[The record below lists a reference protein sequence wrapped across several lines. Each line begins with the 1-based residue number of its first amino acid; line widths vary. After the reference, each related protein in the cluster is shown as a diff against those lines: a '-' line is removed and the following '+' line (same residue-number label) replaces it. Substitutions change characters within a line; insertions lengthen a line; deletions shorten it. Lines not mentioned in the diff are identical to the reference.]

1 MTYKFY
7 DTNSLLL
14 KGNTL
19 FSNLEED
26 ESIVISSI
34 TLGELEKIKTSSQKD
49 QNTKYQSRAL
59 LRFLNNND
67 TKYQTIIFNSS
78 MLSPIV
84 SHGFEDNAD
93 SRILATVISFI
104 NSHPDDNVI
113 FITNDLLLKSIAKTF
128 IKSNQLFSVDE
139 EDPIEEYDGYK
150 IINMNDDE
158 MAYFYSHM
166 DKNLYEL
173 HINEYLIICNSEGE
187 YIESLCWIGEG
198 YRRLQ
203 YNTFSSH
210 HFGNIKPMR
219 GDIYQALYADSLMNN
234 KLTLVKGP
242 AGSGKTFLAISYLF
256 SLLEKGKIDKI
267 IVFCNTIATKNSAK
281 LG

>member
-1 MTYKFY
+1 
-7 DTNSLLL
+7 
-14 KGNTL
+14 
-19 FSNLEED
+19 
-26 ESIVISSI
+26 
-34 TLGELEKIKTSSQKD
+34 
-49 QNTKYQSRAL
+49 
-59 LRFLNNND
+59 
-67 TKYQTIIFNSS
+67 

-128 IKSNQLFSVDE
+128 IKPNQLFNVDE

-173 HINEYLIICNSEGE
+173 HINEYLIIYNSEGE

>member
-1 MTYKFY
+1 
-7 DTNSLLL
+7 
-14 KGNTL
+14 
-19 FSNLEED
+19 
-26 ESIVISSI
+26 
-34 TLGELEKIKTSSQKD
+34 
-49 QNTKYQSRAL
+49 
-59 LRFLNNND
+59 
-67 TKYQTIIFNSS
+67 